1 MTIKIASDLAYLA
14 NQGLQAFWR
23 GVECLAAKA
32 DEGLADIGTDTD
44 DTAEMD
50 TVIRAVE
57 TNLTERG
64 IVAPGGITSPFGPI
78 AAGLV
83 TPEVTDH
90 TGEGDGVVIPL
101 KSIASEPLPGEDDYL
116 GEPATPFENAL
127 QTVIVLYGV
136 KDLELVDYLHQCINA
151 WGRASS

>member
-1 MTIKIASDLAYLA
+1 MTIKFASDLAYLA
-14 NQGLQAFWR
+14 NQGLQALWR
-23 GVECLAAKA
+23 GVERLAERA
-32 DEGLADIGTDTD
+32 DEQ
-44 DTAEMD
+44 
-50 TVIRAVE
+50 
-57 TNLTERG
+57 LTESED
-64 IVAPGGITSPFGPI
+64 APTDPRWTSPFGPI

-83 TPEVTDH
+83 TPEGADH
-90 TGEGDGVVIPL
+90 IDEGDGVVIPF
-101 KSIASEPLPGEDDYL
+101 KSEDDYL